1 MINKSHKL
9 YHVYEFFT
17 QSNKDY
23 LSNLAVDNVIFGYHE
38 KELKVL
44 LIRNPYI
51 EPWMLPGGYIKKTE
65 NVESA
70 AMRVAVQRTGISSNL
85 FLKQF
90 KIFSEPGRNID
101 PHITPEAL
109 TALTGIKFDHTHWLF
124 DQIATVGFY
133 TLTEFSKVVINGN
146 TQDEETCW
154 WDVNNLPA
162 LLYDHSQIIAEALE
176 ALRNNIYHF
185 PIGLELLP
193 EKFTLPEIRVLY
205 QTILGKEMDD
215 RNFAR
220 KLLSQDII
228 VKLDEVRYTPGHR
241 SPYLYAFNKAAY
253 KSALSEG
260 IFIT

>member
-9 YHVYEFFT
+9 YDVYEFFT
-17 QSNKDY
+17 RNNEDY
-23 LSNLAVDNVIFGYHE
+23 MRNLAVDNVIFGYHE

-44 LIRNPYI
+44 LVRNPYI
-51 EPWMLPGGYIKKTE
+51 SPYMLPGGYIKKTE
-65 NVESA
+65 NVETA
-70 AMRVAVQRTGISSNL
+70 ALRVASQRTGLENL

-90 KIFSEPGRNID
+90 KIFSEPGRNKD
-101 PHITPEAL
+101 PHLTPESL
-109 TALTGIKFDHTHWLF
+109 SALTGINIDSTHWLF

-133 TLTEFSKVVINGN
+133 TLTEFSKVKIDSNS
-146 TQDEETCW
+146 QEEELYW
-154 WDVNNLPA
+154 WDVNELPD
-162 LLYDHSQIIAEALE
+162 LLHDHLQIIKEALQ
-176 ALRNNIYHF
+176 ALRNHIYHF

-220 KLLSQDII
+220 KLMSQDII
-228 VKLDEVRYTPGHR
+228 IKLDEVRYTSGHR
-241 SPYLYAFNKAAY
+241 SPHLYTFNKEAY
-253 KSALSEG
+253 TKALSQG